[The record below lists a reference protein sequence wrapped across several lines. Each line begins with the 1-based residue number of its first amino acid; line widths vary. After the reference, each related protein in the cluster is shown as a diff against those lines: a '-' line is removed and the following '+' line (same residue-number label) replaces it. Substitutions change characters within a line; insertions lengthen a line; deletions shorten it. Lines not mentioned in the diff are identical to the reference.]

1 MGNRK
6 RHSVAPLRHGGRR
19 YQSGTI
25 RIGHRVGLGQAL
37 AAALEPFGLGVAI
50 IEPGTL
56 RILFVS
62 EALAA
67 LLGTTAEELVA
78 LRSLLERVVPQD
90 ARAAETC
97 FGTSRPSELTLRLV
111 HACGDPIDLD
121 LSVRPFNDES
131 LDGDSGESAGANP
144 TRKRRSPES
153 PPPRALAVVFRGVGE
168 RRERESLRVAVGEAA
183 ESLRARDEL
192 FSMATHEIRT
202 PLTSLRLHAQALLRG
217 LMREPPDLARARR
230 AVVGVE
236 RQAERI
242 SMLADHLLDVSRI
255 RSGRLEIERSRTD
268 LGSVIRDVAT
278 RFGAEAA
285 ALGATIIIDGEP
297 SVTGHWDSV
306 RLEQIVANLIS
317 NALKFGE
324 GKPIALE
331 LRSIGARALLTVRDH
346 GPGIPEDEQAR
357 IFEPFER
364 AKHARGTKGAGLGLW
379 IVRRLVEAHGGTVRL
394 ASVVGRGTVLAVD
407 LPRDEEPG
415 DVGEPE

>member
-6 RHSVAPLRHGGRR
+6 RHSVAPLRHGARR
-19 YQSGTI
+19 YQSGTV
-25 RIGHRVGLGQAL
+25 RIAHRVGLGQAL

-121 LSVRPFNDES
+121 LSVRPFDDES
-131 LDGDSGESAGANP
+131 PPTSEEEGAEGANVA
-144 TRKRRSPES
+144 RKRRAPES
-153 PPPRALAVVFRGVGE
+153 VPPRALAVVFRGVGE

-217 LMREPPDLARARR
+217 LMREPPDLSRARR

-268 LGSVIRDVAT
+268 LGTVVRDVAT

-324 GKPIALE
+324 GKPIAVE
-331 LRSIGARALLTVRDH
+331 LRSIGTRALLTVRDH

-364 AKHARGTKGAGLGLW
+364 AKRARGTKGAGLGLW

-394 ASVVGRGTVLAVD
+394 AGVVGRGTVLAVD
-407 LPRDEEPG
+407 LRRDEEPA
-415 DVGEPE
+415 EPE